1 MKIKNRPI
9 VLLKSKSQ
17 WVTYSGD
24 PLHDKVRIISA
35 AVNSKRKILSR
46 AEIAKTILIVEEE

>member
-9 VLLKSKSQ
+9 VLLKSKSRC
-17 WVTYSGD
+17 VTYSGE

-35 AVNSKRKILSR
+35 AANSKRKILSR